1 MVFTLVTEL
10 NYGFMVGKPNSL
22 GSSLKMTIP
31 QSLLTTLNPLNITS
45 SGITLIFWR
54 RAKQAKHEIFQGIK
68 KATEGSIVYKSPWGT
83 YVM

>member
-31 QSLLTTLNPLNITS
+31 QSLLTTSKPLDTVS

-54 RAKQAKHEIFQGIK
+54 RANRLPLQNQRDLIYAR
-68 KATEGSIVYKSPWGT
+68 T
-83 YVM
+83 